1 MPRLL
6 KVSLVAVIALAFL
19 LVVMP
24 TPASARVFVRG
35 GIGWGGGWGWGPGW
49 GMGWYGPGY
58 GYWGPYGYYYGPP
71 HGTVNITTH
80 DKAAA
85 VFIDGGYAGTVA
97 EIHKF
102 ALRPGAHDLALRDP
116 NGTTIYNQRVE
127 VLRNKTTKIHVGT

>member
-1 MPRLL
+1 MPRFL
-6 KVSLVAVIALAFL
+6 KLSLVAVIALTIM

-35 GIGWGGGWGWGPGW
+35 GIGWGWGPGW
-49 GMGWYGPGY
+49 GAGWYGPGY
-58 GYWGPYGYYYGPP
+58 WGAGWGPYGYYYGPP
-71 HGTVNITTH
+71 HGTVNINTH

-127 VLRNKTTKIHVGT
+127 VLRNKTTKIHVGA